1 MIDRPI
7 RLEQSP
13 SVNVAPIQGRSILPQ
28 ASTTLIERFLLMTA
42 IIILPLESH
51 IPTVAGMSVSF
62 LIFVSLGLYVIV
74 NRPRTLGKIC
84 FHPVFIA
91 AYAFIG
97 VSALLEFSSP
107 LPRYLEIRRFG
118 EMIGGMACVAALCR
132 DRAGLAA
139 GLYGFVAAALWVSVQ
154 LYLTSY
160 GILHDMGTASDF
172 NEASKLRSN
181 VDVGFTIN
189 LNTLAV
195 VCVQGAI
202 VAFALSLSDKAKHR
216 RILLIGVACFCLVAS
231 FLSMSRGSALASLVC
246 FAAILYAGGVK
257 QGKGLILAAVVGMAL
272 YTLVPDAVWS
282 RMTFSTSV
290 GDSGKMEARAHIY
303 TMALNHLPEY
313 IIAGVGVENYYGAW
327 GIEKGF
333 ILKGVVVGV
342 HNSFLQVAI
351 FWGVLGLGVYLW
363 IMWCVYRSIPLGC
376 GRDGLSLALMG
387 IIISL
392 GLLLLKSHVFY
403 NKQFALSVGMLVGA
417 RVWIWPTGAVS
428 AVDKQNESV
437 RLPSSQ

>member
-1 MIDRPI
+1 MIDRSI

-160 GILHDMGTASDF
+160 GILHDMGTAGDF
-172 NEASKLRSN
+172 DEATKLRSN

-189 LNTLAV
+189 LNRLAF
-195 VCVQGAI
+195 VCMQGAI
-202 VAFALSLSDKAKHR
+202 VAFALSLADKAKHR
-216 RILLIGVACFCLVAS
+216 RIVLIGIACFCLVAS

-246 FAAILYAGGVK
+246 FAAILYASGVK

-272 YTLVPDAVWS
+272 YALVPDAVWS

-313 IIAGVGVENYYGAW
+313 IMAGVGVENYYGAW

-333 ILKGVVVGV
+333 VAKGVVIGV

-376 GRDGLSLALMG
+376 GRDGLSLALMA

-403 NKQFALSVGMLVGA
+403 NKEFALSVGMLVGA
-417 RVWIWPTGAVS
+417 RVWIWPTGVVS
-428 AVDKQNESV
+428 AVDKQKESV